1 MIDLSQL
8 SEGQPAKVI
17 SIEGGVD
24 ISKRIQGL
32 GIREGSTVIKVTG
45 LFSRGP
51 IIVKVGHTQIALGRG
66 MAAKVMVEP
75 INK

>member
-1 MIDLSQL
+1 MI
-8 SEGQPAKVI
+8 I
-17 SIEGGVD
+17 INSI
-24 ISKRIQGL
+24 
-32 GIREGSTVIKVTG
+32 IKVTG